1 MVAWPVYS
9 QEQSQDIEVFLRE
22 KTRSG
27 RDELNVSMSEALHIG
42 WSKHIFYWL
51 VEASALCMNIVANK
65 LKTKH
70 LRHLRLQV
78 QESVVS
84 RDRNLTKRRW
94 TKPGNLEPEP
104 EPNDE
109 TKNFKQVID
118 LLSRVLR
125 ASSKRLE
132 VKYTVD

>member
-27 RDELNVSMSEALHIG
+27 RDELNVSISEALHIG
-42 WSKHIFYWL
+42 WSKHIFHWL

-65 LKTKH
+65 LKTPQAPPVAGSRVSCF
-70 LRHLRLQV
+70 LR
-78 QESVVS
+78 
-84 RDRNLTKRRW
+84 DKNLTKRRR

-118 LLSRVLR
+118 LLESCEPV
-125 ASSKRLE
+125 ASDLRLE